1 MKRALTILSIL
12 FGVVAVLV
20 LTAFFYYL
28 GVTKDVN
35 LIHAKLTLETD
46 QSIFIDVY
54 GKEITNTGHRE
65 AVSFREFP
73 SHLPLAFVAVED
85 KRFFAHDG
93 FDFRRIVKAML
104 KNASTLSFREGASTI
119 SQQLI
124 KNTHLTNE
132 KTITR
137 KLKEFKLTRQLEK
150 KYSKEEILELYLNSI
165 YFGHSAFGIG
175 DAAYFYFGKTPSE
188 LLPEESALLASLV
201 KSPNRYSPFK
211 NPEKCKVRRDFV
223 LNLMKEQGI
232 ISDIVFQ
239 KSVKTAL
246 PTQPHCIENE
256 NFYLSLVKE
265 ELANLLPDAQTGT
278 FGKMRVYTAYDP
290 LLQQK
295 LEEIQI
301 EKCDTTLLVQD
312 NQSNMLKAMRATAG
326 LLKRLPASTIKPLL
340 VYAPAMEENLIS
352 PATPILD
359 KKTDFGGYSPNDAGG
374 ASNQY
379 ISVRH
384 ALAKSVNIPAVKIL
398 NTIGIEK
405 GVGYMKKM
413 GLEVDREDYSLALAL
428 GGMREGFSL
437 EQLADGYATFAND
450 GNYAP
455 SSTILRIEDEKGKKI
470 YEQKTH
476 KTRVFSKETC
486 FLVNDMLQTATQEGT
501 ARKLK
506 SLPFQV
512 CAKTG
517 THESGNEN
525 LDAYTIA
532 YTTKDTVAVWLGNA
546 DNSPIPATGGG
557 LPANYAKFILEYLY
571 KEKKPQN
578 FTMPEGITRMD
589 FDRETYETE
598 HKIIR
603 TDPLSPLP
611 DSITDYFKTDNL
623 PTETCTRFSHPTI
636 KKPQIFAEN
645 NSVKIVLF
653 QTEYFEYII
662 KRENR
667 GKTVTIYSGKYKNM
681 ICDNSVMEGEEYVY
695 TVIPVYRG
703 NEGEA
708 QVLPRVK
715 ITATNQ
721 VPDHWWIN

>member
-35 LIHAKLTLETD
+35 LIHAKLTLETE
-46 QSIFIDVY
+46 QNIFIDVY

-301 EKCDTTLLVQD
+301 EKCDTTLLVRD

-437 EQLADGYATFAND
+437 EQLADGYATFAN
-450 GNYAP
+450 GGTYAP
-455 SSTILRIEDEKGKKI
+455 SSTILRIEDENGKKI

-476 KTRVFSKETC
+476 NTRVFSKETC